1 MKEANSRFCA
11 AKPALKRRERNTPM
25 SMSGLS
31 ERFWRTMNA
40 AHTATPATS
49 GNHTYGLL
57 REKDDALL
65 KPSSTPPRPKVDKT
79 SETVSR
85 RAEASCG
92 FEGFTSAKAHTA
104 NRQVNAA
111 SKTKKLRQPHADA
124 MAPPTVGPML
134 GAKPM
139 ATPAMPMA
147 VA

>member
-1 MKEANSRFCA
+1 MNEANSRFCA

-31 ERFWRTMNA
+31 ERFWRTTNA
-40 AHTATPATS
+40 AHSAAPATS
-49 GNHTYGLL
+49 GAHTYGLL

-65 KPSSTPPRPKVDKT
+65 KPSSTPPRPKVDKASDT
-79 SETVSR
+79 ASR
-85 RAEASCG
+85 RAAASCG
-92 FEGFTSAKAHTA
+92 FDGFTSAKAHTA
-104 NRQVNAA
+104 NKQVNPANR
-111 SKTKKLRQPHADA
+111 TKKLRQPHADA

-134 GAKPM
+134 GAKPI